1 VYVVRNKRSQKIL
14 HINPAP
20 LSQGLAGEEIYH
32 AWNPKTME
40 IGRFDGAVL
49 PEHFRIDEAGEVIP
63 LTLEEKVAA
72 GLVELPAE
80 EKAVGDQVVE
90 KTLAEK
96 VADGLITLEP
106 HQKVVGNEIVSK
118 TASELVAEG
127 LVTREDIRDRT
138 ERRLRQET
146 AALFDAHRTPGGY
159 RLDDLARQKATASV
173 PFRHL
178 SASEEPKKGLL
189 AARLIY
195 PDAVLDEILA
205 GVSAIQATYQAAKTA
220 LTTAV
225 EKGAPVEKWAAITL
239 TEHLPTAA
247 PKSRQ
252 VAPKSRQAAAKP
264 ARKAPKKKPAGPK
277 KGGRK

>member
-1 VYVVRNKRSQKIL
+1 MARAKKKTLGEQLAEGSLSLKPTQRLLSDAAGERIVEKSLRELVVEGIIEVGPTQKIL
-14 HINPAP
+14 
-20 LSQGLAGEEIYH
+20 GKGEG
-32 AWNPKTME
+32 ARVVDKT
-40 IGRFDGAVL
+40 
-49 PEHFRIDEAGEVIP
+49 
-63 LTLEEKVAA
+63 
-72 GLVELPAE
+72 AE
-80 EKAVGDQVVE
+80 E
-90 KTLAEK
+90 L
-96 VADGLITLEP
+96 L
-106 HQKVVGNEIVSK
+106 
-118 TASELVAEG
+118 AEG
-127 LVTREDIRDRT
+127 LERPQALIAQGRVTVEQVK
-138 ERRLRQET
+138 ESVLRRLRRET
-146 AALFDAHRTPGGY
+146 AARFAEHRTPGGY